1 MPKMKTHSGV
11 KKRIKKLKGGNFK
24 AAHAGRRKML
34 TKKTAKR
41 KRAMRMKMMIS
52 AADSKALRQL
62 LPY

>member
-11 KKRIKKLKGGNFK
+11 KKRIKKLKGGKFK

-34 TKKTAKR
+34 TKKSSKCKR
-41 KRAMRMKMMIS
+41 SMRMKLMI
-52 AADSKALRQL
+52 APADAKCIRHL

>member
-11 KKRIKKLKGGNFK
+11 KKRIKKLKSGKFK

-41 KRAMRMKMMIS
+41 KRAMRMKLIIS
-52 AADSKALRQL
+52 PADSKALRHL